1 MAWMVKSLIAFVAL
15 PILSICAAT
24 IYYYHICDKEWEE
37 YIKNI
42 RRKEVDVKIPLSCIG
57 SLIGRAG
64 TNIKELQDRTKTK
77 IFFRNIEGEQNF
89 KICRI
94 VGEKE
99 NVEEAK
105 NLIIEF
111 IDPKDSEALE
121 MWVPQSAIGLIIGRC
136 GDNIR
141 KISQTT
147 NTKITVDRYKVAES
161 NKKLVVIKGKSL
173 NVAAAKEL
181 IENKI
186 QEDEKKRKELVDS
199 SQTRSPRMKAKNHK
213 ENEVGV
219 KKESHY
225 ERLIT
230 ESSDSM
236 IQVYVSSVA
245 SPSHLWLQLI
255 TPRSVDLDHLVDDM
269 TEYYSK
275 EENRIMHKLKEVKTG
290 QIVASRFEHDKKW
303 YRVEV
308 FSVEI
313 NETNPDEN
321 KVDVFYV
328 DYGDSAYYPLKELY
342 ELKPDFLDLKF
353 QAIEVSMAGIESKNG
368 GEDWDE
374 ASVDAFE
381 DMVYPAQWKA
391 MLVQVV
397 GYKETTLATHP
408 GLVPC
413 IRLYDPDGR
422 PGIDIGKRLIEEGF
436 ALAVGTE
443 EPPASVDDDDDDD
456 DD

>member
-1 MAWMVKSLIAFVAL
+1 MAWMLKSLIAFVAL

-42 RRKEVDVKIPLSCIG
+42 RKKEAEVKIPLSCVG

-64 TNIKELQDRTKTK
+64 TNIKELQERTKTK
-77 IFFRNIEGEQNF
+77 IFFKNIEGDQNY
-89 KICRI
+89 KICKI

-141 KISQTT
+141 KISLST
-147 NTKITVDRYKVAES
+147 NTKITVDRYKVADS
-161 NKKLVVIKGKSL
+161 NKKLVVIKGKSP

-186 QEDEKKRKELVDS
+186 KEDDKKIKELVDS
-199 SQTRSPRMKAKNHK
+199 SQTRSPRMKAKNQEENDTGLKK
-213 ENEVGV
+213 E
-219 KKESHY
+219 KESHY

-255 TPRSVDLDHLVDDM
+255 TPRAVDLDHLVDDM
-269 TEYYSK
+269 TEYYNK
-275 EENRIMHKLKEVKTG
+275 EENRILHKLKEVKPG
-290 QIVASRFEHDKKW
+290 QIVASRFEHDNKW

-313 NETNPDEN
+313 DETNEDEC

-328 DYGDSAYYPLKELY
+328 DYGDSAYYPLRDLY
-342 ELKPDFLDLKF
+342 ELRPDFLDLKF

-368 GEDWDE
+368 GEEWDE
-374 ASVDAFE
+374 PAIDAFE

-397 GYKETTLATHP
+397 SYKKSTMATRP
-408 GLVPC
+408 GLIPC
-413 IRLYDPDGR
+413 IRLYYPEGP
-422 PGIDIGKRLIEEGF
+422 PGTDIGKRLVEEGY
-436 ALAVGTE
+436 AVAVETE
-443 EPPASVDDDDDDD
+443 EPIETPNSDED
-456 DD
+456 

>member
-1 MAWMVKSLIAFVAL
+1 MLKSLIAFVAL

-42 RRKEVDVKIPLSCIG
+42 RKKEAEVKIPISSVG

-64 TNIKELQDRTKTK
+64 TNIKELQERTKTK
-77 IFFRNIEGEQNF
+77 IYFRSIEGDQDY

-111 IDPKDSEALE
+111 IDPKDTESLE
-121 MWVPQSAIGLIIGRC
+121 MWVPQSSIGLIIGRC

-141 KISQTT
+141 KISQST
-147 NTKITVDRYKVAES
+147 NTKITVDRYKVAS
-161 NKKLVVIKGKSL
+161 NKKLVVVKGKSP

-186 QEDEKKRKELVDS
+186 KEDEKKRKELVDS
-199 SQTRSPRMKAKNHK
+199 NQTRSPRMKAKNQK
-213 ENEVGV
+213 ENDTAV
-219 KKESHY
+219 KKDSHY

-255 TPRSVDLDHLVDDM
+255 TPRAVDLDHLVDDM
-269 TEYYSK
+269 TEYYNK
-275 EENRIMHKLKEVKTG
+275 EENRILHKLKEVKPG
-290 QIVASRFEHDKKW
+290 QIVASRFEHDNKW

-313 NETNPDEN
+313 DETNVDES

-328 DYGDSAYYPLKELY
+328 DYGDSAYYPLKDLFELR
-342 ELKPDFLDLKF
+342 PDFLNLKF
-353 QAIEVSMAGIESKNG
+353 QAIEVSMAGIESKDG

-374 ASVDAFE
+374 PSIDAFE

-397 GYKETTLATHP
+397 SYKKSTRATHP
-408 GLVPC
+408 GLIPC
-413 IRLYDPDGR
+413 IRLYDPDGP
-422 PGIDIGKRLIEEGF
+422 PGIDIGKRLIDKGF
-436 ALAVGTE
+436 ALAVETE
-443 EPPASVDDDDDDD
+443 EPPASAENDED
-456 DD
+456 